1 MELIAT
7 LAGELAGVLAV
18 LGRALPYVLG
28 YVLLILATLALWKG
42 LRRLVAPRHDFAS
55 LKTVTF
61 GDESA
66 VSSNFAA
73 SVVSVVLIFVL
84 WGAFTGSRLLPGFLH
99 APGAF
104 TGDGQFTYTLEG
116 PDGARDEATVFVRV
130 HGAGEAAVPPDPPPP
145 GDGIARDDAL
155 VVQAYRSGLLRVED
169 NDAVTRD
176 DGAKVIAV
184 EGRPIAPGETV
195 RTGFGSVSMTSRGT
209 LNVTPATGLQMEP
222 IWLPSPEAVGARLAE
237 IASSGFRNSSLAEH
251 LGYSLFRVIVGFA
264 LGALVGIPL
273 GYAMGLSDWFR
284 GWFDPIVEF
293 MRPVPPLAL
302 IPLVIIWAGI
312 GEVGK
317 IVLLFLAAL
326 WIMAIAARA
335 GVSGVRI
342 SKVHAAY
349 SLGASKWQVMR
360 HVIVP
365 NSLPE
370 IFTGARVAMGVCW
383 GTVVAAELVAA
394 EKGAGMMIMVASKF
408 QSTDIV
414 LMGIILIGVIGFAID
429 MAMRWAERILVPWKG
444 KG

>member
-1 MELIAT
+1 MELLGNLWGELVAVLAT
-7 LAGELAGVLAV
+7 LVKAA
-18 LGRALPYVLG
+18 PYVIG
-28 YVLLILATLALWKG
+28 YVLLILLTMVIWSAV
-42 LRRLVAPRHDFAS
+42 RRVLTPKRDYGS

-66 VSSNFAA
+66 VTSNMAA
-73 SVVSVVLIFVL
+73 SIVSIVLIFVL
-84 WGAFTGSRLLPGFLH
+84 WGAFTGSKLLPGFMH
-99 APGAF
+99 APGPF
-104 TGDGQFTYTLEG
+104 VGEGTFTYTITTPAGET
-116 PDGARDEATVFVRV
+116 DDATVTVTV
-130 HGAGEAAVPPDPPPP
+130 HPISEEAEAVEVAP
-145 GDGIARDDAL
+145 GDGIAKNDSTAI
-155 VVQAYRSGLLRVED
+155 ASYRSALLRVD
-169 NDAVTRD
+169 NND
-176 DGAKVIAV
+176 
-184 EGRPIAPGETV
+184 EMGRPQETFITAVDGQAIAPG
-195 RTGFGSVSMTSRGT
+195 GSVSVAFGRVAMSDKGT
-209 LNVTPATGLQMEP
+209 LNIVPSAGIQMEP
-222 IWLPSPEAVGARLAE
+222 IWLPAPEAVWTRVTE
-237 IASSGFRNSSLAEH
+237 IATVGYRNSTLAEH
-251 LGYSLFRVIVGFA
+251 LGYSLFRVIVGFV

-273 GYAMGLSDWFR
+273 GYAMGLSNWFR

-317 IVLLFLAAL
+317 IILLFLAAL
-326 WIMAIAARA
+326 WIMAIAARS

-349 SLGASKWQVMR
+349 SLGASKWQIMR

-414 LMGIILIGVIGFAID
+414 LMGIILIGIIGFTID
-429 MAMRWAERILVPWKG
+429 MLMRQAEKWLVPWKG

>member
-1 MELIAT
+1 MEL
-7 LAGELAGVLAV
+7 LSDLWGELWAV
-18 LGRALPYVLG
+18 LKTLFAAAPYIIG
-28 YVLLILATLALWKG
+28 YVLLILLTMVIWSGIK
-42 LRRLVAPRHDFAS
+42 RLLTPKHDYSS

-61 GDESA
+61 GDEST
-66 VSSNFAA
+66 VTSNTVA

-84 WGAFTGSRLLPGFLH
+84 WGAFTGSKLLPGFLH
-99 APGAF
+99 APGPF
-104 TGDGQFTYTLEG
+104 TGEGSFTYTITT
-116 PDGARDEATVFVRV
+116 PDGQTDDATVSVLV
-130 HGAGEAAVPPDPPPP
+130 HPATEDASAPEVAP
-145 GDGIARDDAL
+145 GDGIAKNDSTSIAS
-155 VVQAYRSGLLRVED
+155 YRSELLRVD
-169 NDAVTRD
+169 SNDEMGRDQDTFVTAVN
-176 DGAKVIAV
+176 GQ
-184 EGRPIAPGETV
+184 PIAPGGQVKVDFGTV
-195 RTGFGSVSMTSRGT
+195 AMSDKGT
-209 LNVTPATGLQMEP
+209 LNIVPATGMQMEP
-222 IWLPSPEAVGARLAE
+222 IWLPAPEAVWKRLGE
-237 IASSGFRNSSLAEH
+237 IATEGYRNSTLAEH
-251 LGYSLFRVIVGFA
+251 LGYSLFRVIVGFL

-273 GYAMGLSDWFR
+273 GYAMGLSNWFR

-317 IVLLFLAAL
+317 IILLFLAAL
-326 WIMAIAARA
+326 WIMAIAARS

-349 SLGASKWQVMR
+349 SLGASKWQIMR
-360 HVIVP
+360 HVIIP

-414 LMGIILIGVIGFAID
+414 LMGIILIGVIGFSID
-429 MAMRWAERILVPWKG
+429 MLMRWAERILVPWKG

>member
-1 MELIAT
+1 MELLGDLGT
-7 LAGELAGVLAV
+7 ELWAV
-18 LGRALPYVLG
+18 LTTLFAALPYIVG
-28 YVLLILATLALWKG
+28 YILLILLMMFISSGIK
-42 LRRLVAPRHDFAS
+42 RLLTPKHDYGS

-66 VSSNFAA
+66 VTSNTAA

-84 WGAFTGSRLLPGFLH
+84 WGAFTGSKLLPGFLH
-99 APGAF
+99 APGPF
-104 TGDGQFTYTLEG
+104 EGNGSFEYTITTPAGET
-116 PDGARDEATVFVRV
+116 DNATVSVVV
-130 HGAGEAAVPPDPPPP
+130 HPTGEEVDAPQVEP
-145 GDGIARDDAL
+145 GDGIAKNDSTSIA
-155 VVQAYRSGLLRVED
+155 VYRSELLRVD
-169 NDAVTRD
+169 RNDEMGRD
-176 DGAKVIAV
+176 EETFITAIDGQ
-184 EGRPIAPGETV
+184 PITPG
-195 RTGFGSVSMTSRGT
+195 GSVDVSFGRVSMSEKGT
-209 LNVTPATGLQMEP
+209 LNIIPATGMQMEP
-222 IWLPSPEAVGARLAE
+222 IWLPAPEAVWSRLGE
-237 IASSGFRNSSLAEH
+237 IATVGYRNSTLAEH
-251 LGYSLFRVIVGFA
+251 LGYSLFRVIVGFL

-273 GYAMGLSDWFR
+273 GYAMGLSNWFR

-317 IVLLFLAAL
+317 IILLFLAAL
-326 WIMAIAARA
+326 WIMAIAARS

-349 SLGASKWQVMR
+349 SLGASKWQIMR
-360 HVIVP
+360 HVIIP

-414 LMGIILIGVIGFAID
+414 LMGIILIGIIGFSID
-429 MAMRWAERILVPWKG
+429 MLMRQAEKWLVPWKG

>member
-1 MELIAT
+1 MELLGNLWA
-7 LAGELAGVLAV
+7 ELWAV
-18 LGRALPYVLG
+18 LTTLFAAAPYIIG
-28 YVLLILATLALWKG
+28 YVLLILLMMVIWSGVK
-42 LRRLVAPRHDFAS
+42 RLLTPKHDYSS

-66 VSSNFAA
+66 VTSNTVA
-73 SVVSVVLIFVL
+73 SVVSIVLIFVL
-84 WGAFTGSRLLPGFLH
+84 WGAFTGSKLLPGFMH
-99 APGAF
+99 APGPF
-104 TGDGQFTYTLEG
+104 SGEGSFEYTITT
-116 PDGARDEATVFVRV
+116 PDGATDSATVSVIV
-130 HGAGEAAVPPDPPPP
+130 HPTGEEVDAPEVDP
-145 GDGIARDDAL
+145 GEGIAKNDATTIA
-155 VVQAYRSGLLRVED
+155 VYRSELLRVD
-169 NDAVTRD
+169 RNDEMGRD
-176 DGAKVIAV
+176 DETFITAV
-184 EGRPIAPGETV
+184 DGQAIAPGGSV
-195 RTGFGSVSMTSRGT
+195 DVGFGRVAMSDKGT
-209 LNVTPATGLQMEP
+209 LNIIPATGVQMEP
-222 IWLPSPEAVGARLAE
+222 IWLPSPEAVWSRLGE
-237 IASSGFRNSSLAEH
+237 IATVGYRNSTLAEH
-251 LGYSLFRVIVGFA
+251 LGYSLFRVIVGFL

-273 GYAMGLSDWFR
+273 GYAMGLSNWFR

-317 IVLLFLAAL
+317 IILLFLAAL
-326 WIMAIAARA
+326 WIMAIAARS

-349 SLGASKWQVMR
+349 SLGASKWQIMR
-360 HVIVP
+360 HVIIP

-414 LMGIILIGVIGFAID
+414 LMGIILIGIIGFSID
-429 MAMRWAERILVPWKG
+429 MLMRQAEKWLVPWKG

>member
-1 MELIAT
+1 MQVLNALFAELVTVLLAVGKAIPFLIA
-7 LAGELAGVLAV
+7 
-18 LGRALPYVLG
+18 YI
-28 YVLLILATLALWKG
+28 LLILGCYMIWSVVKRFLTPKS
-42 LRRLVAPRHDFAS
+42 DFGS

-84 WGAFTGSRLLPGFLH
+84 WGAFTGTSWLPRFMHVPGPFMGEASFEYTVEAADGTQSTATVAVLVH
-99 APGAF
+99 DTGENPDAPEIAE
-104 TGDGQFTYTLEG
+104 GDGV
-116 PDGARDEATVFVRV
+116 AKN
-130 HGAGEAAVPPDPPPP
+130 
-145 GDGIARDDAL
+145 DAIT
-155 VVQAYRSGLLRVED
+155 VQAYRSKLVLWD
-169 NDAVTRD
+169 KNDEVTRK
-176 DGAKVIAV
+176 DGAKIVAINGEAISEGGEVFVDNLRVAV
-184 EGRPIAPGETV
+184 
-195 RTGFGSVSMTSRGT
+195 TSKGT
-209 LNVTPATGLQMEP
+209 LNVEPAKGWQMESLY
-222 IWLPSPEAVGARLAE
+222 LPAPDEVWSRFVRTATEGYKNSPLM
-237 IASSGFRNSSLAEH
+237 EH
-251 LGYSLFRVIVGFA
+251 LGFSLFRVVVGF
-264 LGALVGIPL
+264 LIGAAVGIPL

-317 IVLLFLAAL
+317 IILLFLAAL

-335 GVSGVRI
+335 GVSGVKI

-349 SLGASKWQVMR
+349 SLGASKWQIMR
-360 HVIVP
+360 HVIIP

-394 EKGAGMMIMVASKF
+394 EKGVGMMIMAASKF
-408 QSTDIV
+408 QQTDVVI
-414 LMGIILIGVIGFAID
+414 LGIILIGIIGFGID
-429 MAMRWAERILVPWKG
+429 MLIRWMERVLVPWKG
-444 KG
+444 RG

>member
-1 MELIAT
+1 MSVFADLW
-7 LAGELAGVLAV
+7 GELLAV
-18 LGRALPYVLG
+18 LSTLLAAAPFIVAYVLII
-28 YVLLILATLALWKG
+28 LLTMVIWGAVKRFLTPKSDYG
-42 LRRLVAPRHDFAS
+42 S

-66 VSSNFAA
+66 VTSNTAA
-73 SVVSVVLIFVL
+73 SVVSIVLIFVF
-84 WGAFTGSRLLPGFLH
+84 WASFTGSKLIPGFLH
-99 APGAF
+99 APGPF
-104 TGDGQFTYTLEG
+104 TGAGSFEYAITTPSGETDT
-116 PDGARDEATVFVRV
+116 ATVSVIV
-130 HGAGEAAVPPDPPPP
+130 HPTGEEVDAPEVVP
-145 GDGIARDDAL
+145 GDGIAKNDSTAIA
-155 VVQAYRSGLLRVED
+155 VYRSELLRVD
-169 NDAVTRD
+169 RNDEMGRDEETFVTAV
-176 DGAKVIAV
+176 DGQS
-184 EGRPIAPGETV
+184 IAPG
-195 RTGFGSVSMTSRGT
+195 GSVDVAFGRVAMSDKGT
-209 LNVTPATGLQMEP
+209 LNIIPDTGIQMEP
-222 IWLPSPEAVGARLAE
+222 IWLPSPEAVWSRLGE
-237 IASSGFRNSSLAEH
+237 IATVGYRNSTLAEH
-251 LGYSLFRVIVGFA
+251 LGYSLFRVIVGFF

-273 GYAMGLSDWFR
+273 GYAMGLSNWFR

-317 IVLLFLAAL
+317 IILLFLAAL
-326 WIMAIAARA
+326 WIMAIAARS

-349 SLGASKWQVMR
+349 SLGASKWQIMR
-360 HVIVP
+360 YVIIP

-414 LMGIILIGVIGFAID
+414 LMGIILIGIIGFSID
-429 MAMRWAERILVPWKG
+429 MLMRQAEKWLVPWKG